1 MIRSPVLIMF
11 ARAPYLGTVKKRL
24 AAGIGP
30 IAARAFYVK
39 TTTNVLA
46 AVSAN
51 AAWQTVMCV
60 TPDASAAQGRFWPA
74 GATQL
79 PQGYGDLGDRMERA
93 LMSFPDQP
101 VAIIGSDIPEVTH
114 GHIQTAF
121 AALGRSD
128 LVLGPSPDGGY
139 WLVGARVG
147 NLARGLFR
155 NVRWSSEY
163 TLEDTLQNTG
173 SRRVAL
179 IDELD
184 DIDYVTDLDRW
195 RAQIS

>member
-1 MIRSPVLIMF
+1 
-11 ARAPYLGTVKKRL
+11 
-24 AAGIGP
+24 
-30 IAARAFYVK
+30 
-39 TTTNVLA
+39 
-46 AVSAN
+46 
-51 AAWQTVMCV
+51 
-60 TPDASAAQGRFWPA
+60 
-74 GATQL
+74 
-79 PQGYGDLGDRMERA
+79 
-93 LMSFPDQP
+93 
-101 VAIIGSDIPEVTH
+101 
-114 GHIQTAF
+114 
-121 AALGRSD
+121 
-128 LVLGPSPDGGY
+128 
-139 WLVGARVG
+139 VGARVG

>member
-1 MIRSPVLIMF
+1 MTLPPVLIMF

-30 IAARAFYVK
+30 VAARAFYVK
-39 TTTNVLA
+39 TTSNVLA
-46 AVSAN
+46 SVSAN

-60 TPDASAAQGRFWPA
+60 TPDASAVQGRFWPP
-74 GATQL
+74 GVTQL

-93 LMSFPDQP
+93 LLSFPDRP
-101 VAIIGSDIPEVTH
+101 VAIIGSDIPAITH
-114 GHIQTAF
+114 GHIHTAF
-121 AALGRSD
+121 AELGRSD

-139 WLVGARVG
+139 WLVGARAG
-147 NLARGLFR
+147 SLARGLLR
-155 NVRWSSEY
+155 DVRWSSEY

-173 SRRVAL
+173 TRRVTL

-184 DIDYVTDLDRW
+184 DIDDVSDLERW
-195 RAQIS
+195 RAQVS

>member
-1 MIRSPVLIMF
+1 
-11 ARAPYLGTVKKRL
+11 
-24 AAGIGP
+24 
-30 IAARAFYVK
+30 
-39 TTTNVLA
+39 
-46 AVSAN
+46 
-51 AAWQTVMCV
+51 
-60 TPDASAAQGRFWPA
+60 
-74 GATQL
+74 
-79 PQGYGDLGDRMERA
+79 
-93 LMSFPDQP
+93 
-101 VAIIGSDIPEVTH
+101 
-114 GHIQTAF
+114 
-121 AALGRSD
+121 
-128 LVLGPSPDGGY
+128 
-139 WLVGARVG
+139 VG

>member
-1 MIRSPVLIMF
+1 MTLPPVLIMF

-30 IAARAFYVK
+30 VAARAFYVK
-39 TTTNVLA
+39 TTTNVLV

-51 AAWQTVMCV
+51 AVWQTVMCV

-74 GATQL
+74 GVMQL

-93 LMSFPDQP
+93 LMSFPDRP
-101 VAIIGSDIPEVTH
+101 VAIIGSDIPEITH

-121 AALGRSD
+121 TALGRSD

-139 WLVGARVG
+139 WLVGARAG
-147 NLARGLFR
+147 SLARGLFR
-155 NVRWSSEY
+155 DVRWSSEY
-163 TLEDTLQNTG
+163 TLEDTLENTG
-173 SRRVAL
+173 NRRVAL

-184 DIDYVTDLDRW
+184 DIDDVTDLENW
-195 RAQIS
+195 RAQTS

>member
-74 GATQL
+74 GPTQL
-79 PQGYGDLGDRMERA
+79 PQGYGDLG
-93 LMSFPDQP
+93 
-101 VAIIGSDIPEVTH
+101 GSDIPEVTH